1 MYNLKHLFTNEKISH
16 IGIIAF
22 SISTI
27 LNVKEYLVYT
37 KHPVEFSW
45 VLATALGIILVSMS
59 FMLSKSDRKSPA
71 FKLKLAS
78 TLLLCLLSGT
88 IQTLNYQIHGL
99 HWPIA
104 ALFGYGF
111 PIVAEMLLA
120 MSVSLHHKEMQDLKA
135 LKTEETIKIRIAES
149 IAQSFETIDVSEN
162 SKYIADK
169 IQEVVKAQT
178 DAIIFQMM
186 PVENTFKDKPLNSNG
201 KEDFK
206 NEPFNLKD
214 EDSKPFKNNTKDLKE
229 DSTSFKDDNAD
240 STDNEEIQ
248 IGNSKTPIKIN
259 DKYNVFV
266 HQIENIYNG
275 DIDNFDKKEM
285 AETLETSV
293 QTIYNYA
300 AKYRKNKKC

>member
-45 VLATALGIILVSMS
+45 VLSIALGIILVSMS

-71 FKLKLAS
+71 FKLKLIS

-178 DAIIFQMM
+178 DAIILQMM
-186 PVENTFKDKPLNSNG
+186 PDSKHTFKTEDLKPFKDEPSIS
-201 KEDFK
+201 KEDFEIEDLNFK
-206 NEPFNLKD
+206 EEDVLKDDFKTDDSKPLKD
-214 EDSKPFKNNTKDLKE
+214 E
-229 DSTSFKDDNAD
+229 
-240 STDNEEIQ
+240 EEIQ
-248 IGNSKTPIKIN
+248 IGNSKAPIKIN

-275 DIDNFDKKEM
+275 DIHNFDKKEM
-285 AETLETSV
+285 AEKLETSV

>member
-45 VLATALGIILVSMS
+45 VLSIALGIILVSMS

-71 FKLKLAS
+71 FKLKLIS

-88 IQTLNYQIHGL
+88 IQTLNYQIYGL

-178 DAIIFQMM
+178 DAIILQMM
-186 PVENTFKDKPLNSNG
+186 PDSKHTFKTEDLKPFKDEPLNS
-201 KEDFK
+201 KEDLNFK
-206 NEPFNLKD
+206 EEDVLKDDFKTDDSKPLKD
-214 EDSKPFKNNTKDLKE
+214 E
-229 DSTSFKDDNAD
+229 
-240 STDNEEIQ
+240 EEIQ
-248 IGNSKTPIKIN
+248 IGNSKAPIKIN

-266 HQIENIYNG
+266 HQIEKIYNG

-285 AETLETSV
+285 AEKLETSV

>member
-45 VLATALGIILVSMS
+45 VLSIALGIILVSMS

-71 FKLKLAS
+71 FKLKLIS

-149 IAQSFETIDVSEN
+149 IAESFETIDVSEN
-162 SKYIADK
+162 SKYIAEK

-178 DAIIFQMM
+178 DAIILQMM
-186 PVENTFKDKPLNSNG
+186 PDSKHTFKTEDLKPLKDEPLNS
-201 KEDFK
+201 KDDFK
-206 NEPFNLKD
+206 TEDLNFKEEDILKDDFKTDDSKPLKD
-214 EDSKPFKNNTKDLKE
+214 E
-229 DSTSFKDDNAD
+229 
-240 STDNEEIQ
+240 EEIQ
-248 IGNSKTPIKIN
+248 IGSSKTPIKIN

-266 HQIENIYNG
+266 HQLENIYNG

>member
-45 VLATALGIILVSMS
+45 VLSIALGIILVSMS

-71 FKLKLAS
+71 FKLKLIS

-178 DAIIFQMM
+178 DAIILQMM
-186 PVENTFKDKPLNSNG
+186 PDSKHTFKTEDLKPFKDEPSIS
-201 KEDFK
+201 KEDLNFK
-206 NEPFNLKD
+206 EEDVLKDDFKTDDSKPLKD
-214 EDSKPFKNNTKDLKE
+214 E
-229 DSTSFKDDNAD
+229 
-240 STDNEEIQ
+240 EEIQ
-248 IGNSKTPIKIN
+248 IGNSKAPIKIN